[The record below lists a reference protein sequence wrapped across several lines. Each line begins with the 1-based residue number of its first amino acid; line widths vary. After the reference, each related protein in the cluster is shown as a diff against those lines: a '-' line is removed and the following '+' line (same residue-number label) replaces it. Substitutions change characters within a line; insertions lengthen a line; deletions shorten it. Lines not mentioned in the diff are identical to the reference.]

1 MLASNLPKSPFFPT
15 HYVPIS
21 CSFHITRNF
30 SQLQT
35 AAEEAVNGRVSE
47 RNEISLGLPSKG
59 HMAADTIDL
68 LKDCQ
73 LPIKHVN
80 PRQYVAQIPQG
91 FHFAESFRSSPLP
104 YQFRPNFRIFR
115 YD

>member
-35 AAEEAVNGRVSE
+35 EAEEAVNGRVSE
-47 RNEISLGLPSKG
+47 RNEIRLGLPSKG

-73 LPIKHVN
+73 LPIKH
-80 PRQYVAQIPQG
+80 G
-91 FHFAESFRSSPLP
+91 FHFAESFRSSPPP